1 MAQDTLSTPQSIPPM
16 HEREFSTLQRLSWN
30 VTDTIVM
37 TKRNLIHYLRL
48 PQLIVF
54 SSIQPIMFT
63 LLFAYVFGSAIQVPN
78 GNYIDYLLPGIIAQT
93 VLFGT
98 TQTAVGL
105 AEDLS
110 KGMIDR
116 FRTLPMSRAAVLA
129 GRTLADS
136 IRNIF
141 VILLIII
148 VGYIIGFRF
157 QDGLFH
163 AIGAVAVAV
172 AFGHAVSWIS
182 ALVGM
187 VTKDPETAQVAG
199 FVWIFPFVFASSAFV
214 PTAGMHERLRV
225 FAENQP
231 VTAAVNAIR
240 TLTLGGDMS
249 DVWTALAWIVGLMIV
264 FVPLSIN
271 QYRRSV

>member
-1 MAQDTLSTPQSIPPM
+1 MAQNTLTTSNTAYQN
-16 HEREFSTLQRLSWN
+16 REFSTIQRLSWN
-30 VTDTIVM
+30 FTDTLTM
-37 TKRNLIHYLRL
+37 TKRNLIHYFRL

-63 LLFAYVFGSAIQVPN
+63 LLFAYVFGGAIATPN
-78 GNYIDYLLPGIIAQT
+78 GSYIDYLLPGIIAQT

-110 KGMIDR
+110 KGMVDR
-116 FRTLPMSRAAVLA
+116 FRTLPMARAAVLA

-141 VILLIII
+141 VILLIIV
-148 VGYIIGFRF
+148 VGYLIGFRF
-157 QDGLFH
+157 QNGLFN
-163 AIGAVAVAV
+163 AIGAIALAV

-187 VTKDPETAQVAG
+187 ITKDPETAQVAG
-199 FVWIFPFVFASSAFV
+199 FVWIFPFVFASSSFV
-214 PTAGMHERLRV
+214 PTQSMSNDLVRT

-231 VTAAVNAIR
+231 VTAAVDAIR
-240 TLTLGGDMS
+240 VLILGGDMGEI
-249 DVWTALAWIVGLMIV
+249 WTALAWIVGLMIV
-264 FVPLSIN
+264 FVPLAVS